1 MSAKVDNLDSAGG
14 RGPIV
19 KSKVGQVVSDKME
32 KTIVVRV
39 DTITQHPLYKKRI
52 RRSKKF
58 LVHDEANQAHVG
70 DVVRITETRPLSKFK
85 TWQLADV
92 VRSTRL
98 EIADGE

>member
-1 MSAKVDNLDSAGG
+1 MSATAAETGADTG
-14 RGPIV
+14 RKPII

-70 DVVRITETRPLSKFK
+70 DVVRITETRPHSKLK

-92 VRSTRL
+92 VRSSRL
-98 EIADGE
+98 ETVDGE

>member
-1 MSAKVDNLDSAGG
+1 MSATAAETGADAG
-14 RGPIV
+14 RKPII

-39 DTITQHPLYKKRI
+39 DTITQHRLYKKRI

-70 DVVRITETRPLSKFK
+70 DVVRITETRPHSKLK

-92 VRSTRL
+92 VRSSRL
-98 EIADGE
+98 ETVDGE

>member
-1 MSAKVDNLDSAGG
+1 MSARAAESEAEAG
-14 RGPIV
+14 RKPII

-58 LVHDEANQAHVG
+58 MVHDETNRARVG
-70 DVVRITETRPLSKFK
+70 DVVRITETRPHSKFK

-92 VRSTRL
+92 VRTSRVETV
-98 EIADGE
+98 DGE